1 MLSGQQPMAERRP
14 CAPRRIVRSGAVR
27 AALRPLALVAAWLL
41 CGGTPASAEP
51 APEPGTSPSLLR
63 RVWGTANPSTIY
75 VGMWTRHLTHAGID
89 NNHAY
94 GVALRGV
101 FAGTFVN
108 SYHTRSYAV
117 ALERRVAHGDLGGA
131 EYGVGYR
138 VGAIQGYDRRLLP
151 IAGKVPVVPF
161 VSILGEAT
169 WKGRVGVQAAFCVKV
184 VTWGAVL
191 RF

>member
-1 MLSGQQPMAERRP
+1 
-14 CAPRRIVRSGAVR
+14 
-27 AALRPLALVAAWLL
+27 
-41 CGGTPASAEP
+41 
-51 APEPGTSPSLLR
+51 
-63 RVWGTANPSTIY
+63 
-75 VGMWTRHLTHAGID
+75 MWTRHITHGGID